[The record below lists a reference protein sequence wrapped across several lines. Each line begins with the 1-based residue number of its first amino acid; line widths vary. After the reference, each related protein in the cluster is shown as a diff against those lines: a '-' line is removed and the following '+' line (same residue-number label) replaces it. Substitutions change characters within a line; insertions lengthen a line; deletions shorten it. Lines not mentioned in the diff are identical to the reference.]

1 MYSVLITQKAR
12 INTCSVDKDQLIWK
26 ITPIQKAFTNALR
39 SKRSIVQKSIC
50 VEISKFYA
58 A

>member
-1 MYSVLITQKAR
+1 MYSVLITEKAR
-12 INTCSVDKDQLIWK
+12 INTCSADKDQLIWM